1 MKVKRLGG
9 AILFVAL
16 VSALGA
22 SRLAPHAADEKFPG
36 LLNAPPTT
44 LHFRAD
50 AGTWRSP
57 FIYPWRLVSRLE
69 HEWQDRTAEPR
80 LLAELDELAKRWR
93 ALEVGESL
101 TLEWPRPERRKRHPP
116 RDRRRPTPARQR

>member
-1 MKVKRLGG
+1 MKARSLGG

-44 LHFRAD
+44 LHVRDD
-50 AGTWRSP
+50 AGIWRAP
-57 FIYPWRLVSRLE
+57 FIYPWRRVSQLE
-69 HEWQDRTAEPR
+69 
-80 LLAELDELAKRWR
+80 
-93 ALEVGESL
+93 
-101 TLEWPRPERRKRHPP
+101 
-116 RDRRRPTPARQR
+116 QR